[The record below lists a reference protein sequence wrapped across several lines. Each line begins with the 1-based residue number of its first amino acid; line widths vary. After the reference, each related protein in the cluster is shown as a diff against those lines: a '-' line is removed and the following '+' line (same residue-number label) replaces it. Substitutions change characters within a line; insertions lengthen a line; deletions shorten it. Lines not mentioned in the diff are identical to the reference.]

1 MSSHCPLR
9 CEVWGVTGQTRRV
22 TPHTSEDNLPMSSRR
37 EPSFEL
43 VNIVDQAQHC
53 DVGKSLLVPASPL
66 HADFL
71 MFLLS
76 QTICPFML
84 LPPTNL
90 DESKYFTIN
99 YLPKSPLKKF
109 VFPISGAAHG
119 RSCQGN
125 FSRWS
130 WDLNL
135 SLCFYLKWMHRKIRP
150 DLEKDIL
157 MTQINYLWTQ
167 FNWNQTLNNAWQKTC
182 PVP

>member
-1 MSSHCPLR
+1 MRCDRSDQECHTSHL
-9 CEVWGVTGQTRRV
+9 
-22 TPHTSEDNLPMSSRR
+22 TPHTSEDSERTQEENHFFKEINNLPTSSRR
-37 EPSFEL
+37 EPSFEI
-43 VNIVDQAQHC
+43 VNIVDQAQYC

-130 WDLNL
+130 
-135 SLCFYLKWMHRKIRP
+135 
-150 DLEKDIL
+150 
-157 MTQINYLWTQ
+157 
-167 FNWNQTLNNAWQKTC
+167 
-182 PVP
+182 